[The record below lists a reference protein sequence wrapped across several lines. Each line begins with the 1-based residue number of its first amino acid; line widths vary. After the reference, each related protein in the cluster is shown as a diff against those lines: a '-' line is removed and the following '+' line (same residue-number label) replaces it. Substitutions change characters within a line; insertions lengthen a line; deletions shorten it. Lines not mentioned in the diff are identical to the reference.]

1 MLEFLISLAD
11 GPLPEIDPSAAGHA
25 LERGITS
32 SGIIL
37 ICAGAGL
44 ILMWILRL
52 TLLPNLKGKALAW
65 ASTILIALVSGAT
78 VLTVT
83 PTGWMNAIGAAI
95 TAGLAAA
102 KAWDLLPESVKAAA
116 KKPIEKRQK

>member
-1 MLEFLISLAD
+1 MFRFLLMLAD
-11 GPLPEIDPSAAGHA
+11 GPLPDIDPSAAGHA
-25 LERGITS
+25 LERGIS
-32 SGIIL
+32 SQGIVL

-44 ILMWILRL
+44 VLMWILRL
-52 TLLPNLKGKALAW
+52 TLLPNLKGQALAW
-65 ASTILIALVSGAT
+65 TSTILIALASGAT

-102 KAWDLLPESVKAAA
+102 KAWDLLPKSLKAAA
-116 KKPIEKRQK
+116 KKPIKKRQR